1 MFLYPFKTIWLKTDV
16 KRAVLSDLI
25 LQQTYLSDADYRKK
39 DELTKFFYGL
49 VNENEFVLENIKN
62 TRLPGFVEG
71 DILGVDDETY
81 VKIRLGAFRHIRIY
95 MLYVL
100 IVLAGLFFWTR
111 AAMGIDIVDSTV
123 FLTFSGVMFA
133 LLAYCFHFLFQFSRK
148 ARAGEDFFRGLL
160 QGEVIGKNSVPS
172 IFLRQ

>member
-62 TRLPGFVEG
+62 TR
-71 DILGVDDETY
+71 
-81 VKIRLGAFRHIRIY
+81 
-95 MLYVL
+95 
-100 IVLAGLFFWTR
+100 
-111 AAMGIDIVDSTV
+111 
-123 FLTFSGVMFA
+123 
-133 LLAYCFHFLFQFSRK
+133 
-148 ARAGEDFFRGLL
+148 
-160 QGEVIGKNSVPS
+160 
-172 IFLRQ
+172 

>member
-16 KRAVLSDLI
+16 NRAVLSDFI

-39 DELTKFFYGL
+39 DALTKFFYGL

-71 DILGVDDETY
+71 DILGVEEETY
-81 VKIRLGAFRHIRIY
+81 VKLRMGAFRHIRIY
-95 MLYVL
+95 ILYVL

-111 AAMGIDIVDSTV
+111 AALGMDVVDSGILIGFSAILFSLIGYCIY
-123 FLTFSGVMFA
+123 FL
-133 LLAYCFHFLFQFSRK
+133 LLFTRK

-160 QGEVIGKNSVPS
+160 QGEVIDKKRVPS
-172 IFLRQ
+172 LFLRQ